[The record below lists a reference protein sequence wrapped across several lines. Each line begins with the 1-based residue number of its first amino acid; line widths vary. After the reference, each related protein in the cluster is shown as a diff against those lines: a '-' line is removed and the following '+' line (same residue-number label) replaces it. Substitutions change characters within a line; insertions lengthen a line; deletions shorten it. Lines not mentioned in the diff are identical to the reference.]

1 MKTENIIVG
10 GVVLLLAVL
19 LFGPSPAS
27 AGTSIICK
35 PDGTCDIVITQD
47 DGNNSNGGWPKPLSW

>member
-1 MKTENIIVG
+1 MGIRLILVFIVIMVVCNIG
-10 GVVLLLAVL
+10 H
-19 LFGPSPAS
+19 

-47 DGNNSNGGWPKPLSW
+47 DGNGSNGGWPKPLSW

>member
-1 MKTENIIVG
+1 MKSLILI
-10 GVVLLLAVL
+10 LLLM
-19 LFGPSPAS
+19 SNICY

-47 DGNNSNGGWPKPLSW
+47 DGNGSNGGWPKPLSW